1 MEDEGCGFLVSV
13 LQFCE
18 KKMFS
23 GRIMCED
30 IIIFCIFA
38 RIYLLKYV

>member
-1 MEDEGCGFLVSV
+1 MKVAVFWCQYFSFVK
-13 LQFCE
+13 